1 MSHKVYVTRI
11 IQKPGP
17 AALEAAGCTLT
28 YWESADAI
36 PREELIKNLKA
47 DTYDGLLCMLT
58 DKIDG
63 EVLDA
68 AGPQL
73 KVVSTMS
80 VGYEHID
87 LEECKKR
94 KITVTNTPNVST
106 DSVAELTVS
115 LLLMT
120 ARRLKEGVRAVK
132 AGKFT
137 EWKPTW
143 LCGAEITNRVVG
155 IFGLGRIGYGVA
167 RRILPFGPKKMLYH
181 DVVQVSFAADVG
193 AEYRENLEDMLREVD
208 FLCIC
213 CNLTPQTRH
222 RINKNTLAKMKKT
235 AIIVNSG
242 RGGVIE
248 HNDLC
253 DALQNGVIAAA
264 GLDVTEPEPLPKE
277 HPLVALDNC
286 VILPHMG
293 SNTCDSRDNMS
304 LTAGNNILNVLQSKK
319 PMGLV
324 A

>member
-1 MSHKVYVTRI
+1 MPHKVYITRI
-11 IQKPGP
+11 IQEPGP
-17 AALEAAGCTLT
+17 KALTNGGCELT
-28 YWESADAI
+28 YWNSDDAI
-36 PREELIKNLKA
+36 PHADLVENLKA
-47 DTYDGLLCMLT
+47 EKYDAILCMLT
-58 DKIDG
+58 DKIDA

-87 LEECKKR
+87 LDECKKR
-94 KITVTNTPNVST
+94 GITVTNTPNVST

-120 ARRLKEGVRAVK
+120 SRRLKEGVRALK

-143 LCGAEITNRVVG
+143 LCGAEIANRVVG

-167 RRILPFGPKKMLYH
+167 RRLLPFGPRKILYH
-181 DVVQVSFAADVG
+181 DVVQASFASDVG
-193 AEYRENLEDMLREVD
+193 AEYRERLEDMLKEVD

-222 RINKNTLAKMKKT
+222 RINRHTLARMKKT
-235 AIIVNSG
+235 AIIVNTG
-242 RGGVIE
+242 RGGVI
-248 HNDLC
+248 HHDDLFE
-253 DALQNGVIAAA
+253 ALRRGVIAAA

-277 HPLVALDNC
+277 HPLVGLDNC

-304 LTAGNNILNVLQSKK
+304 LTAGNNIMRVLMQKK

-324 A
+324 S